1 MILTLSPSAKR
12 RCPVP
17 GHTAPRAPGR
27 VAAVS
32 TVTSR
37 RHSRSENPSTAL
49 SCVRHWRGG
58 KMILQWTV
66 AAVADAATHFRRIT
80 GACEVMT
87 ELMRAL
93 ARHDISTTATS
104 SRDEVAS

>member
-1 MILTLSPSAKR
+1 
-12 RCPVP
+12 
-17 GHTAPRAPGR
+17 
-27 VAAVS
+27 
-32 TVTSR
+32 
-37 RHSRSENPSTAL
+37 
-49 SCVRHWRGG
+49 
-58 KMILQWTV
+58 MILQWTV